1 MGDHPRQPVRPHRH
15 GATVVLRGVNVAAGS
30 NLALQSRVVEL
41 GANLVRIH
49 VAWADLQ
56 PRAPAAGDPGWN
68 TALIATHADSRSRG
82 TGRTRS
88 TC

>member
-1 MGDHPRQPVRPHRH
+1 MTTRGNRFVRTDT
-15 GATVVLRGVNVAAGS
+15 GATVVLRGVNVSAGP
-30 NLALQSRVVEL
+30 NLALQNRVAEL

-56 PRAPAAGDPGWN
+56 PTAPAAGDPGWN
-68 TALIATHADSRSRG
+68 TGLLASMQRRSRG
-82 TGRTRS
+82 TARMRS